1 MDNRGILLISG
12 VLALLLGATAATE
25 FFRRRPSGVDAALL
39 STFRSRV
46 NAWWILFGSLIC
58 ALLIGSMATVFLF
71 GAISFWALREYVTL
85 TPTRPADH
93 KTLVCVFFVLTPL
106 QFLLVGLD
114 PEWFKAVFK
123 IGPYPAY
130 CALIPTLAF
139 LILPA
144 SVAASGDPKYFL
156 ERVAKLQV
164 GLLICVYCL
173 SFAPALLTTN
183 FPASESSRPEMESTK
198 IVACDLEE
206 KTIAPLEQ
214 AVVALQS
221 KPDENAD
228 GAGKSA
234 GAVGETFDAA
244 LETPGPILTPRR
256 TLSSS
261 NLTLLF
267 TFVFLTQLSDVAQ
280 YLWSLAFPKHKIAP
294 LINSHKTSE
303 GVALGALTTALV
315 AVGLWYFT
323 PFPHWWQAAL
333 AGLIISGMGFAG
345 NMTMSAIK
353 RDRGVGEFGALVE
366 GHGGVLDRVDSICF
380 AAPIFFHYVW
390 ICLL

>member
-39 STFRSRV
+39 STLRSRV
-46 NAWWILFGSLIC
+46 NAWWLLFGSLIC

-71 GAISFWALREYVTL
+71 GAISFWAMREYVTL

-114 PEWFKAVFK
+114 PEWFKAFFGV
-123 IGPYPAY
+123 GPYPVY

-144 SVAASGDPKYFL
+144 SVAASGDPKFFL

-173 SFAPALLTTN
+173 SFAPAMLTTN
-183 FPASESSRPEMESTK
+183 FPTLKSQRQETSV
-198 IVACDLEE
+198 VAVDLEE
-206 KTIAPLEQ
+206 KTIGPVEQ
-214 AVVALQS
+214 AFVSRQSKPRGETAVPAANPDAVVAQKL
-221 KPDENAD
+221 
-228 GAGKSA
+228 
-234 GAVGETFDAA
+234 DAA
-244 LETPGPILTPRR
+244 LETDGPILTPRR
-256 TLSSS
+256 TLSAS

-294 LINSHKTSE
+294 LINSHKTTE

-315 AVGLWYFT
+315 AVGLCYFT

-333 AGLIISGMGFAG
+333 AGLIVSGMGFAG
-345 NMTMSAIK
+345 NITMSAIK
-353 RDRGVGEFGALVE
+353 RDRGVDEFGALIE